1 MIQGIYFSFAS
12 TISALG
18 LIKINIFFI
27 DGQAIDVVSANAINS
42 HNEAQRIGS
51 VNQFE
56 IRSGK
61 SIIVLMIGT
70 IKRLKPYRAI
80 STTSRKMR
88 NMTNGIVLSL
98 LDSLPV
104 LVAHTSIPTTIMR
117 HAMANRPPPT
127 SLTQLL
133 SLPEP
138 LNERS
143 TRGFVP

>member
-27 DGQAIDVVSANAINS
+27 DGQAIDVVSVNAINS

-70 IKRLKPYRAI
+70 IKRLKPVSYTHLRAHE
-80 STTSRKMR
+80 T
-88 NMTNGIVLSL
+88 
-98 LDSLPV
+98 
-104 LVAHTSIPTTIMR
+104 
-117 HAMANRPPPT
+117 
-127 SLTQLL
+127 
-133 SLPEP
+133 
-138 LNERS
+138 
-143 TRGFVP
+143 